1 MLETM
6 ALGIKS
12 NIIIITIIKT
22 LLPML
27 LFLLVLLLLI
37 MLAHV
42 FKVMGQFN
50 GVEGGCRGDGFA

>member
-12 NIIIITIIKT
+12 NIIIIITIIKT

-27 LFLLVLLLLI
+27 LLLLVLLLII
-37 MLAHV
+37 MLMHV
-42 FKVMGQFN
+42 ARVM
-50 GVEGGCRGDGFA
+50 DLPKSS